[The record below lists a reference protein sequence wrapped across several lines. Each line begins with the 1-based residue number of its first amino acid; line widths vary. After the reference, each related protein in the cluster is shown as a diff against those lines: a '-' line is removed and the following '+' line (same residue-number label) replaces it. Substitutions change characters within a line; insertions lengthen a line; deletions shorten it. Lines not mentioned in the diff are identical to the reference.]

1 MRSRRWKFAA
11 SLSLLLCLS
20 ASIAV
25 GGFAADASVAEQY
38 GPGGGGGRPPQSD
51 GYKPS
56 GAVWDSDGHCYYP
69 GSWTTVSEATCSSKE
84 KQVRYCAYMEWDE
97 WSRTYKRCN
106 WADYREVGDV
116 NPNKHVNTEIRDKKE
131 ATCTEEGYTGDLYCK
146 DCGNLVKK
154 GETIPKTDHKWDK
167 GKVTTKPTCTDAG
180 VKTYTCTV
188 CKTTKPETI
197 KATGHKWKKDETV
210 APTCTG
216 QGYTLYV
223 CQNDGSHT
231 DKRDYKKALGHDW
244 DDWKVTKEATCTETG
259 VKTRTCKRDS
269 SHTDTETIDATGHNY
284 TEKVVPPTCESD
296 GYTIFTCSNS
306 NCDYIYTGNVTEKLG
321 HDYQLKDHK
330 DATCT
335 EAGYNYYE
343 CSRDALHHYTEPIPA
358 TDHMYGKEV
367 VEPTCTEEGY
377 TKYTCVYCSDSY
389 TTDKV
394 PALGHAEVVIS
405 GQEPTCEEDGWTE
418 SSYCKRCQATLK
430 AKETIP
436 ALGHDWDNGVVT
448 TQATC
453 TKDGV
458 KTYTC
463 KRDSSHTYT
472 EAIPATGH
480 MYGKEVVEPT
490 CTEEGYTKYTCV
502 YCSDSYTTDKVP
514 ALGHEEVVISGQNPT
529 CEAEGWTES
538 SYCKR
543 CQAIL
548 KAKEIIPAQGHDP
561 IAVPGKEPT
570 CTETGLTE
578 GSKCQRCE
586 KTLTAQETIPALGHD
601 WNTTST
607 GVDNC
612 VNVSFRHENE
622 TVTLCPICGVQNGT
636 QRLNKVTLYTAH
648 AKLVVL
654 RGVLENGMEAM
665 TVAFYEPGISSVT
678 ACQRCGAVRDSFSSG
693 ASLPQA
699 AENAHFTVDASLVD
713 GYTVMLVQADGTETV
728 LTPGISDG
736 KAIFDVDMKGQG
748 ARLLH
753 LVPTTAA

>member
-11 SLSLLLCLS
+11 SLGLLLCLS

-25 GGFAADASVAEQY
+25 GGFAADVSVAEQKGY
-38 GPGGGGGRPPQSD
+38 PGGGGIWPD
-51 GYKPS
+51 GYAPRGSFEHNGHYYFES
-56 GAVWDSDGHCYYP
+56 G
-69 GSWTTVSEATCSSKE
+69 WTKEADATCVSAE
-84 KQVRYCAYMEWDE
+84 KWVNKCVWTYWDGSQCGEEWEED
-97 WSRTYKRCN
+97 RGK
-106 WADYREVGDV
+106 V
-116 NPNKHVNTEIRDKKE
+116 NPNNHVNTETRNKKE

-146 DCGNLVKK
+146 DCNKRLQK
-154 GETIPKTDHKWDK
+154 GETIPKTNHKWDN
-167 GKVTTKPTCTDAG
+167 GKVTTKPTCTEDG
-180 VKTYTCTV
+180 VKTYTCTR
-188 CKTTKPETI
+188 CKTTRTETI

-210 APTCTG
+210 APTCTEP
-216 QGYTLYV
+216 GYTLYV
-223 CQNDGSHT
+223 CQNDSNHT
-231 DKRDYKKALGHDW
+231 KKGDDKK
-244 DDWKVTKEATCTETG
+244 
-259 VKTRTCKRDS
+259 
-269 SHTDTETIDATGHNY
+269 
-284 TEKVVPPTCESD
+284 
-296 GYTIFTCSNS
+296 
-306 NCDYIYTGNVTEKLG
+306 
-321 HDYQLKDHK
+321 
-330 DATCT
+330 
-335 EAGYNYYE
+335 
-343 CSRDALHHYTEPIPA
+343 
-358 TDHMYGKEV
+358 
-367 VEPTCTEEGY
+367 
-377 TKYTCVYCSDSY
+377 
-389 TTDKV
+389 
-394 PALGHAEVVIS
+394 
-405 GQEPTCEEDGWTE
+405 
-418 SSYCKRCQATLK
+418 
-430 AKETIP
+430 

-448 TQATC
+448 TPATC

-463 KRDSSHTYT
+463 KRCKTTRTEPIAKTEHT
-472 EAIPATGH
+472 P
-480 MYGKEVVEPT
+480 VV
-490 CTEEGYTKYTCV
+490 
-502 YCSDSYTTDKVP
+502 VP
-514 ALGHEEVVISGQNPT
+514 A
-529 CEAEGWTES
+529 
-538 SYCKR
+538 
-543 CQAIL
+543 
-548 KAKEIIPAQGHDP
+548 KAA
-561 IAVPGKEPT
+561 T

-578 GSKCQRCE
+578 GSKCQRCG

-622 TVTLCPICGVQNGT
+622 TITLCPICGVQNGT

-753 LVPTTAA
+753 LVPTTVA

>member
-11 SLSLLLCLS
+11 SLGLLLCLS

-25 GGFAADASVAEQY
+25 GGFAADASVAEQGY
-38 GPGGGGGRPPQSD
+38 PGGGDWGRPSQAY
-51 GYKPS
+51 GYAPD
-56 GAVWDSDGHCYYP
+56 DSVLAPDGHYYYP
-69 GSWTTVSEATCSSKE
+69 NSWTTVSKATCINKE
-84 KQVRYCAYMEWDE
+84 KQVRYCVWQEWDW
-97 WSRTYKRCN
+97 WSRQYVQCN
-106 WADYREVGDV
+106 HADYGEVGEVD
-116 NPNKHVNTEIRDKKE
+116 PNNHVNTITINEKK

-146 DCGNLVKK
+146 DCKTTIQTGSSIPAK
-154 GETIPKTDHKWDK
+154 GHKWGQWTTTK
-167 GKVTTKPTCTDAG
+167 KATCTEAGIETHECRKCGKTEERETKVLGHDWDNGVVTTPATCTETGLTEGKECEVCHATLVEQEVTPALNHDWDNGVVTTPATCTKDG
-180 VKTYTCTV
+180 VKTYTCKRDVSHTY
-188 CKTTKPETI
+188 TEAIP
-197 KATGHKWKKDETV
+197 ATGHD
-210 APTCTG
+210 
-216 QGYTLYV
+216 
-223 CQNDGSHT
+223 
-231 DKRDYKKALGHDW
+231 
-244 DDWKVTKEATCTETG
+244 
-259 VKTRTCKRDS
+259 
-269 SHTDTETIDATGHNY
+269 Y
-284 TEKVVPPTCESD
+284 TEKVVLPTCESD
-296 GYTIFTCSNS
+296 GYTIFTCN
-306 NCDYIYTGNVTEKLG
+306 NCGDIYTGNVTEKLG

-335 EAGYNYYE
+335 EAGYDYYE
-343 CSRDALHHYTEPIPA
+343 CSRDALHNYTEAIPA

-367 VEPTCTEEGY
+367 VEPTCTEPGY
-377 TKYTCVYCSDSY
+377 TKYTCAYCGDSY
-389 TTDKV
+389 TTDEKPV
-394 PALGHAEVVIS
+394 
-405 GQEPTCEEDGWTE
+405 
-418 SSYCKRCQATLK
+418 
-430 AKETIP
+430 
-436 ALGHDWDNGVVT
+436 
-448 TQATC
+448 
-453 TKDGV
+453 
-458 KTYTC
+458 
-463 KRDSSHTYT
+463 
-472 EAIPATGH
+472 
-480 MYGKEVVEPT
+480 
-490 CTEEGYTKYTCV
+490 
-502 YCSDSYTTDKVP
+502 
-514 ALGHEEVVISGQNPT
+514 LGHEEVVISGQNPT

-543 CQAIL
+543 CNVTL

-578 GSKCQRCE
+578 GSKCQRCG
-586 KTLTAQETIPALGHD
+586 KILTAQETIPALGHD

-622 TVTLCPICGVQNGT
+622 TITLCPICGVQNGT

-728 LTPGISDG
+728 LTPGISNG

>member
-11 SLSLLLCLS
+11 SLGLLLCLS

-25 GGFAADASVAEQY
+25 GGFAADASVAEQGY
-38 GPGGGGGRPPQSD
+38 PGGGDWGRPSQAY
-51 GYKPS
+51 GYAPD
-56 GAVWDSDGHCYYP
+56 DSVLAPDGHYYYP
-69 GSWTTVSEATCSSKE
+69 NSWTTVSKATCINKE
-84 KQVRYCAYMEWDE
+84 KQVRYCVWQEWDW
-97 WSRTYKRCN
+97 WSWQYVQCN
-106 WADYREVGDV
+106 HADYGEVGEVD
-116 NPNKHVNTEIRDKKE
+116 PNNHVNTITINEKK

-146 DCGNLVKK
+146 DCKTTIQTGSSIPAK
-154 GETIPKTDHKWDK
+154 GHKWGQWTTTK
-167 GKVTTKPTCTDAG
+167 KATCTEAGIETHECRKCGKTEERETKVLGHDWDNGVVTTPATCTETGLTEGKECEVCHATLVEQEVTPALNHDWDNGVVTTPATCTKDG
-180 VKTYTCTV
+180 VKTYTCKRDVSHTY
-188 CKTTKPETI
+188 TEAIP
-197 KATGHKWKKDETV
+197 ATGHD
-210 APTCTG
+210 
-216 QGYTLYV
+216 
-223 CQNDGSHT
+223 
-231 DKRDYKKALGHDW
+231 
-244 DDWKVTKEATCTETG
+244 
-259 VKTRTCKRDS
+259 
-269 SHTDTETIDATGHNY
+269 Y
-284 TEKVVPPTCESD
+284 TEKVVLPTCESD
-296 GYTIFTCSNS
+296 GYTIFTCN
-306 NCDYIYTGNVTEKLG
+306 NCGDIYTGNVTEKLG

-335 EAGYNYYE
+335 EAGYDYYE
-343 CSRDALHHYTEPIPA
+343 CSRDALHNYTEAIPA

-367 VEPTCTEEGY
+367 VEPTCTEPGY
-377 TKYTCVYCSDSY
+377 TKYTCAYCGDSY
-389 TTDKV
+389 TTDEKPV
-394 PALGHAEVVIS
+394 
-405 GQEPTCEEDGWTE
+405 
-418 SSYCKRCQATLK
+418 
-430 AKETIP
+430 
-436 ALGHDWDNGVVT
+436 
-448 TQATC
+448 
-453 TKDGV
+453 
-458 KTYTC
+458 
-463 KRDSSHTYT
+463 
-472 EAIPATGH
+472 
-480 MYGKEVVEPT
+480 
-490 CTEEGYTKYTCV
+490 
-502 YCSDSYTTDKVP
+502 
-514 ALGHEEVVISGQNPT
+514 LGHEEVVISGQNPT

-543 CQAIL
+543 CNVTL

-578 GSKCQRCE
+578 GSKCQRCG
-586 KTLTAQETIPALGHD
+586 KILTAQETIPALGHD

-622 TVTLCPICGVQNGT
+622 TITLCPICGVQNGT

-728 LTPGISDG
+728 LTPGISNG

>member
-11 SLSLLLCLS
+11 SLGLLLCLS

-25 GGFAADASVAEQY
+25 GGFAADASVAEQGY
-38 GPGGGGGRPPQSD
+38 PGGGGVWPD
-51 GYKPS
+51 GYPPRGSFEYNGHYYFQS
-56 GAVWDSDGHCYYP
+56 G
-69 GSWTTVSEATCSSKE
+69 WTKEAAATCVSAE
-84 KQVRYCAYMEWDE
+84 KWVNKCVWTYWDGSQCGEEWVE
-97 WSRTYKRCN
+97 WWGKK
-106 WADYREVGDV
+106 D
-116 NPNKHVNTEIRDKKE
+116 PNNHVNTETRNQKK

-146 DCGNLVKK
+146 DCNKCLQK

-167 GKVTTKPTCTDAG
+167 GQVTTKPTCTEPG

-188 CKTTKPETI
+188 CKTTKTETI
-197 KATGHKWKKDETV
+197 DKTGHDPIAV
-210 APTCTG
+210 PG
-216 QGYTLYV
+216 
-223 CQNDGSHT
+223 
-231 DKRDYKKALGHDW
+231 
-244 DDWKVTKEATCTETG
+244 KEPTCTETG
-259 VKTRTCKRDS
+259 L
-269 SHTDTETIDATGHNY
+269 TEGS
-284 TEKVVPPTCESD
+284 K
-296 GYTIFTCSNS
+296 
-306 NCDYIYTGNVTEKLG
+306 
-321 HDYQLKDHK
+321 
-330 DATCT
+330 
-335 EAGYNYYE
+335 
-343 CSRDALHHYTEPIPA
+343 
-358 TDHMYGKEV
+358 
-367 VEPTCTEEGY
+367 
-377 TKYTCVYCSDSY
+377 
-389 TTDKV
+389 
-394 PALGHAEVVIS
+394 
-405 GQEPTCEEDGWTE
+405 
-418 SSYCKRCQATLK
+418 CKRCEKILTAQ
-430 AKETIP
+430 ETI
-436 ALGHDWDNGVVT
+436 
-448 TQATC
+448 
-453 TKDGV
+453 
-458 KTYTC
+458 
-463 KRDSSHTYT
+463 
-472 EAIPATGH
+472 
-480 MYGKEVVEPT
+480 
-490 CTEEGYTKYTCV
+490 
-502 YCSDSYTTDKVP
+502 P
-514 ALGHEEVVISGQNPT
+514 ALGHEEVVISGQEPT

-543 CQAIL
+543 CNVTL

-578 GSKCQRCE
+578 GSKCQRCG
-586 KTLTAQETIPALGHD
+586 KILTAQETIPALGHD

-622 TVTLCPICGVQNGT
+622 TITLCPICGVQNGT

-728 LTPGISDG
+728 LTPGISNG

>member
-11 SLSLLLCLS
+11 SLGLLLCLS

-25 GGFAADASVAEQY
+25 GGFAADASVAEQGY
-38 GPGGGGGRPPQSD
+38 PGGGDWGRPSQAYGYAPDDSVLAPD
-51 GYKPS
+51 GHYYKPN
-56 GAVWDSDGHCYYP
+56 
-69 GSWTTVSEATCSSKE
+69 SWTTVSEATCINKE
-84 KQVRYCAYMEWDE
+84 KQVRYCVWMEWDW
-97 WSRTYKRCN
+97 WSLQYVQCN
-106 WADYREVGDV
+106 HADYGEVGEVD
-116 NPNKHVNTEIRDKKE
+116 PNNHVNTITINKKE

-146 DCGNLVKK
+146 DCKTTTQTGSSIPAKGHRWGQWKTTKSATCTAQGEETRECKK
-154 GETIPKTDHKWDK
+154 CGKTEERETKVLGHDWDEGKVTTPATCTKDGVRTYTCKRDASHTKQETIPKTEHTPVAVPAKAATCTETGLTEGSKCQTCGVMLVKQEVTPALGHDWDE
-167 GKVTTKPTCTDAG
+167 GKVTTPATCTENG
-180 VKTYTCTV
+180 VKTYTCKR
-188 CKTTKPETI
+188 CKTTKT
-197 KATGHKWKKDETV
+197 ETV
-210 APTCTG
+210 PKTE
-216 QGYTLYV
+216 
-223 CQNDGSHT
+223 HT
-231 DKRDYKKALGHDW
+231 PVAVPAKA
-244 DDWKVTKEATCTETG
+244 ATCTETG
-259 VKTRTCKRDS
+259 LTEGSKCRTCGVTLVEQK
-269 SHTDTETIDATGHNY
+269 ET
-284 TEKVVPPTCESD
+284 PM
-296 GYTIFTCSNS
+296 
-306 NCDYIYTGNVTEKLG
+306 LG

-335 EAGYNYYE
+335 EAGYDYYE
-343 CSRDALHHYTEPIPA
+343 CSRDALHNYTEAIPA

-367 VEPTCTEEGY
+367 VEPTCTEPGY
-377 TKYTCVYCSDSY
+377 TRYTCAYCGDSY
-389 TTDKV
+389 TTDEK
-394 PALGHAEVVIS
+394 PAL
-405 GQEPTCEEDGWTE
+405 D
-418 SSYCKRCQATLK
+418 
-430 AKETIP
+430 
-436 ALGHDWDNGVVT
+436 
-448 TQATC
+448 
-453 TKDGV
+453 
-458 KTYTC
+458 
-463 KRDSSHTYT
+463 
-472 EAIPATGH
+472 
-480 MYGKEVVEPT
+480 
-490 CTEEGYTKYTCV
+490 
-502 YCSDSYTTDKVP
+502 
-514 ALGHEEVVISGQNPT
+514 HEEVVISGQNPT

-543 CQAIL
+543 CNVTL

-578 GSKCQRCE
+578 GSKCQRCG

-622 TVTLCPICGVQNGT
+622 TITLCPICGVQNGT

-728 LTPGISDG
+728 LTPGISNG

>member
-11 SLSLLLCLS
+11 SLGLLLCLS

-25 GGFAADASVAEQY
+25 GGFAADASVAEQGY
-38 GPGGGGGRPPQSD
+38 PGGGDWGRPSQAYGYAPDDSVLAPD
-51 GYKPS
+51 GHYYKPN
-56 GAVWDSDGHCYYP
+56 
-69 GSWTTVSEATCSSKE
+69 SWTTVSEATCINKE
-84 KQVRYCAYMEWDE
+84 KQVRYCVWQEWD
-97 WSRTYKRCN
+97 WRSWQYVQCN
-106 WADYREVGDV
+106 HADYREVGEVD
-116 NPNKHVNTEIRDKKE
+116 PNNHVNTETRNQKK

-146 DCGNLVKK
+146 DCNKRLKK
-154 GETIPKTDHKWDK
+154 GETIPKTNHKWDN

-180 VKTYTCTV
+180 VKTYTCTR
-188 CKTTKPETI
+188 CKTTRTEPIAK
-197 KATGHKWKKDETV
+197 TGHDPIAV
-210 APTCTG
+210 PG
-216 QGYTLYV
+216 
-223 CQNDGSHT
+223 
-231 DKRDYKKALGHDW
+231 
-244 DDWKVTKEATCTETG
+244 KEPTCTETG
-259 VKTRTCKRDS
+259 LTEGSKCKTCGVTLVEQK
-269 SHTDTETIDATGHNY
+269 ETPALD
-284 TEKVVPPTCESD
+284 
-296 GYTIFTCSNS
+296 
-306 NCDYIYTGNVTEKLG
+306 

-335 EAGYNYYE
+335 EAGYDYYE
-343 CSRDALHHYTEPIPA
+343 CSRDASHHYTVAIAKTEHTPVPVPAKAATCTETGLTEGSKCQTCGVTLVKQEVTPALDHDWDNGKVTTPATCTKDGVRTYTCKRDSSHTYTEAIPA

-367 VEPTCTEEGY
+367 VEPTCTEPGY
-377 TKYTCVYCSDSY
+377 TKYTCAYCGDSY
-389 TTDKV
+389 TTDEKPV
-394 PALGHAEVVIS
+394 
-405 GQEPTCEEDGWTE
+405 
-418 SSYCKRCQATLK
+418 
-430 AKETIP
+430 
-436 ALGHDWDNGVVT
+436 
-448 TQATC
+448 
-453 TKDGV
+453 
-458 KTYTC
+458 
-463 KRDSSHTYT
+463 
-472 EAIPATGH
+472 
-480 MYGKEVVEPT
+480 
-490 CTEEGYTKYTCV
+490 
-502 YCSDSYTTDKVP
+502 
-514 ALGHEEVVISGQNPT
+514 LGHEEVVISGQNPT

-543 CQAIL
+543 CNVTL

-578 GSKCQRCE
+578 GSKCQRCG
-586 KTLTAQETIPALGHD
+586 KILTAQETIPALGHD

-622 TVTLCPICGVQNGT
+622 TITLCPICGVQNGT

-728 LTPGISDG
+728 LTPGISNG

>member
-11 SLSLLLCLS
+11 SLGLLLCLS

-25 GGFAADASVAEQY
+25 GGFAADASVAEQKGY
-38 GPGGGGGRPPQSD
+38 PGGGGDWPD
-51 GYKPS
+51 GYPPMGS
-56 GAVWDSDGHCYYP
+56 FEYNEHYYFAN
-69 GSWTTVSEATCSSKE
+69 GWKKEADATCVSAEKWVNKCVWTYWDGSQCGKE
-84 KQVRYCAYMEWDE
+84 WVEWWGEKD
-97 WSRTYKRCN
+97 
-106 WADYREVGDV
+106 
-116 NPNKHVNTEIRDKKE
+116 PNNHVNTETRNQKK

-146 DCGNLVKK
+146 DCNKRLQK
-154 GETIPKTDHKWDK
+154 GETIPKTDHKWDN

-180 VKTYTCTV
+180 VKTYTCTR
-188 CKTTKPETI
+188 CKTTRTETI
-197 KATGHKWKKDETV
+197 AKTGHDPIAV
-210 APTCTG
+210 PG
-216 QGYTLYV
+216 
-223 CQNDGSHT
+223 
-231 DKRDYKKALGHDW
+231 
-244 DDWKVTKEATCTETG
+244 KEPTCTETG
-259 VKTRTCKRDS
+259 LTEGKKCKICGA
-269 SHTDTETIDATGHNY
+269 TLVEQKETPALD
-284 TEKVVPPTCESD
+284 
-296 GYTIFTCSNS
+296 
-306 NCDYIYTGNVTEKLG
+306 

-335 EAGYNYYE
+335 EAGYDYYE
-343 CSRDALHHYTEPIPA
+343 CSRDASHHYTVTIDKTEHTAVVVPAKAATCTETGLTEGSKCETCGVMLVKQEVTPALDHDYQLKDHKDATCTEAGYDYYECSRDAIHNYTEAIPA

-367 VEPTCTEEGY
+367 VEPTCTEPGY
-377 TKYTCVYCSDSY
+377 TKYTCAYCGDSY
-389 TTDKV
+389 TTDEK
-394 PALGHAEVVIS
+394 PAL
-405 GQEPTCEEDGWTE
+405 D
-418 SSYCKRCQATLK
+418 
-430 AKETIP
+430 
-436 ALGHDWDNGVVT
+436 
-448 TQATC
+448 
-453 TKDGV
+453 
-458 KTYTC
+458 
-463 KRDSSHTYT
+463 
-472 EAIPATGH
+472 
-480 MYGKEVVEPT
+480 
-490 CTEEGYTKYTCV
+490 
-502 YCSDSYTTDKVP
+502 
-514 ALGHEEVVISGQNPT
+514 HEEVVISGQNPT

-543 CQAIL
+543 CNVTL

-578 GSKCQRCE
+578 GSKCQRCG

>member
-11 SLSLLLCLS
+11 SLGLLLCLS

-25 GGFAADASVAEQY
+25 GGFAADASVAEQGY
-38 GPGGGGGRPPQSD
+38 PGGGDWGRPSQAY
-51 GYKPS
+51 GYAPD
-56 GAVWDSDGHCYYP
+56 DSVLAPDGHYYYP
-69 GSWTTVSEATCSSKE
+69 NSWTTVSKATCINKE
-84 KQVRYCAYMEWDE
+84 KQVRYCVWQELDWWLWQYVQ
-97 WSRTYKRCN
+97 CN
-106 WADYREVGDV
+106 HADYREVGEVD
-116 NPNKHVNTEIRDKKE
+116 PNNHVNTETRNQKK

-146 DCGNLVKK
+146 DCKTTIQTGSSIPAK
-154 GETIPKTDHKWDK
+154 GHTW
-167 GKVTTKPTCTDAG
+167 GQWTTKKKATCTEAG
-180 VKTYTCTV
+180 IETHECRKCGKTEERE
-188 CKTTKPETI
+188 TK
-197 KATGHKWKKDETV
+197 V
-210 APTCTG
+210 
-216 QGYTLYV
+216 
-223 CQNDGSHT
+223 
-231 DKRDYKKALGHDW
+231 LGHDW
-244 DDWKVTKEATCTETG
+244 DNGVVTTPATCTKDG
-259 VKTRTCKRDS
+259 VRTYTCKRDS
-269 SHTDTETIDATGHNY
+269 SHTYTEAIAATGHVY
-284 TEKVVPPTCESD
+284 TEKVVLPTCESD
-296 GYTIFTCSNS
+296 GYTIFTCN
-306 NCDYIYTGNVTEKLG
+306 NCGDIYTGNVTAKLG

-335 EAGYNYYE
+335 EAGYDYYE
-343 CSRDALHHYTEPIPA
+343 CSRDALHNYTEAIPA

-367 VEPTCTEEGY
+367 VEPTCTEPGY
-377 TKYTCVYCSDSY
+377 TKYTCAYCGDSY
-389 TTDKV
+389 TTDEKPV
-394 PALGHAEVVIS
+394 
-405 GQEPTCEEDGWTE
+405 
-418 SSYCKRCQATLK
+418 
-430 AKETIP
+430 
-436 ALGHDWDNGVVT
+436 
-448 TQATC
+448 
-453 TKDGV
+453 
-458 KTYTC
+458 
-463 KRDSSHTYT
+463 
-472 EAIPATGH
+472 
-480 MYGKEVVEPT
+480 
-490 CTEEGYTKYTCV
+490 
-502 YCSDSYTTDKVP
+502 
-514 ALGHEEVVISGQNPT
+514 LGHEEVVISGQNPT

-543 CQAIL
+543 CNVTL

-578 GSKCQRCE
+578 GSKCQRCG
-586 KTLTAQETIPALGHD
+586 KILTAQETIPALGHD

-622 TVTLCPICGVQNGT
+622 TITLCPICGVQNGT

-728 LTPGISDG
+728 LTPGISNG

>member
-11 SLSLLLCLS
+11 SLGLLLCLS

-25 GGFAADASVAEQY
+25 GGFAADASVAEQGY
-38 GPGGGGGRPPQSD
+38 PGGGDWGRPSQAYGYAPDDSVLAPD
-51 GYKPS
+51 GHYYKPN
-56 GAVWDSDGHCYYP
+56 
-69 GSWTTVSEATCSSKE
+69 SWTTVSEATCINKE
-84 KQVRYCAYMEWDE
+84 KQVRYCVWQEWD
-97 WSRTYKRCN
+97 WRSWQYVQCN
-106 WADYREVGDV
+106 HADYREVGEVD
-116 NPNKHVNTEIRDKKE
+116 PNNHVNTITINKKE

-146 DCGNLVKK
+146 DCRTTIQTGSSIPAKGHKWGQWKTTKK
-154 GETIPKTDHKWDK
+154 ATCTEAGIETHECRKCGKTEERETKVLGHDWDNGVVTTPATCTENGVRTYTCKRDSRHTKQETIPKTEHTPVPVPAKAA
-167 GKVTTKPTCTDAG
+167 TCTETGLTEGKKCEVCHATL
-180 VKTYTCTV
+180 VKQEVT
-188 CKTTKPETI
+188 P
-197 KATGHKWKKDETV
+197 
-210 APTCTG
+210 
-216 QGYTLYV
+216 
-223 CQNDGSHT
+223 
-231 DKRDYKKALGHDW
+231 ALGHDW

-259 VKTRTCKRDS
+259 VKTRTCKRDA
-269 SHTDTETIDATGHNY
+269 SHTETEAIAATGHVY
-284 TEKVVPPTCESD
+284 TEKVVSPTCESD
-296 GYTIFTCSNS
+296 GYTIFTCN
-306 NCDYIYTGNVTEKLG
+306 NCGDIYTGNVTAKLG

-335 EAGYNYYE
+335 EAGYDYYE
-343 CSRDALHHYTEPIPA
+343 CSRDALHNYTEAIPA

-367 VEPTCTEEGY
+367 VEPTCTEPGY
-377 TKYTCVYCSDSY
+377 TKYTCAYCGDSY
-389 TTDKV
+389 TTDEKPV
-394 PALGHAEVVIS
+394 
-405 GQEPTCEEDGWTE
+405 
-418 SSYCKRCQATLK
+418 
-430 AKETIP
+430 
-436 ALGHDWDNGVVT
+436 
-448 TQATC
+448 
-453 TKDGV
+453 
-458 KTYTC
+458 
-463 KRDSSHTYT
+463 
-472 EAIPATGH
+472 
-480 MYGKEVVEPT
+480 
-490 CTEEGYTKYTCV
+490 
-502 YCSDSYTTDKVP
+502 
-514 ALGHEEVVISGQNPT
+514 LGHEEVVISGQNPT

-543 CQAIL
+543 CNVTL

-578 GSKCQRCE
+578 GSKCQRCG
-586 KTLTAQETIPALGHD
+586 KILTAQETIPALGHD

-622 TVTLCPICGVQNGT
+622 TITLCPICGVQNGT

-728 LTPGISDG
+728 LTPGISNG

>member
-11 SLSLLLCLS
+11 SLGLLLCLS

-25 GGFAADASVAEQY
+25 GGFAADGY
-38 GPGGGGGRPPQSD
+38 PPMGSFEYNGHYYFQS
-51 GYKPS
+51 G
-56 GAVWDSDGHCYYP
+56 
-69 GSWTTVSEATCSSKE
+69 WTKEAAATCVSAE
-84 KQVRYCAYMEWDE
+84 KWVNKCVWTYWDGSQCGEEWVE
-97 WSRTYKRCN
+97 WWGKK
-106 WADYREVGDV
+106 D
-116 NPNKHVNTEIRDKKE
+116 PNNHVNTETRNQKK
-131 ATCTEEGYTGDLYCK
+131 ATCTEEGYTGDLCCK
-146 DCGNLVKK
+146 DCNKRLQK

-188 CKTTKPETI
+188 CKTTKTETI

-244 DDWKVTKEATCTETG
+244 DNGKVTTPATCTKDG
-259 VKTRTCKRDS
+259 VRTYTCKRDA
-269 SHTDTETIDATGHNY
+269 SHTYTEAIAATGHDY

-296 GYTIFTCSNS
+296 GYSIFTCN
-306 NCDYIYTGNVTEKLG
+306 NCGDIYTGNVTAKLG

-335 EAGYNYYE
+335 EAGYDYYE
-343 CSRDALHHYTEPIPA
+343 CSRDALHNYT
-358 TDHMYGKEV
+358 
-367 VEPTCTEEGY
+367 
-377 TKYTCVYCSDSY
+377 
-389 TTDKV
+389 
-394 PALGHAEVVIS
+394 
-405 GQEPTCEEDGWTE
+405 
-418 SSYCKRCQATLK
+418 
-430 AKETIP
+430 
-436 ALGHDWDNGVVT
+436 
-448 TQATC
+448 
-453 TKDGV
+453 
-458 KTYTC
+458 
-463 KRDSSHTYT
+463 
-472 EAIPATGH
+472 
-480 MYGKEVVEPT
+480 
-490 CTEEGYTKYTCV
+490 
-502 YCSDSYTTDKVP
+502 
-514 ALGHEEVVISGQNPT
+514 
-529 CEAEGWTES
+529 
-538 SYCKR
+538 
-543 CQAIL
+543 
-548 KAKEIIPAQGHDP
+548 
-561 IAVPGKEPT
+561 
-570 CTETGLTE
+570 
-578 GSKCQRCE
+578 
-586 KTLTAQETIPALGHD
+586 ETIPALGHD

-622 TVTLCPICGVQNGT
+622 TITLCPICGVQNGT

>member
-11 SLSLLLCLS
+11 SLGLLLCLS

-25 GGFAADASVAEQY
+25 GGFAADASVAEQKGY
-38 GPGGGGGRPPQSD
+38 PGGGDWDGPPYSYAPQGS
-51 GYKPS
+51 KK
-56 GAVWDSDGHCYYP
+56 ASDGHHYYP
-69 GSWTTVSEATCSSKE
+69 NSWTTVSEATCINKE
-84 KQVRYCAYMEWDE
+84 RQVRYCVWQEWD
-97 WSRTYKRCN
+97 WRSRQHVQCN
-106 WADYREVGDV
+106 YADYEEVGEV
-116 NPNKHVNTEIRDKKE
+116 NPNNHVNTTTINKKE

-146 DCGNLVKK
+146 DCNKRLQK
-154 GETIPKTDHKWDK
+154 GEAIPKTAHKWDN

-180 VKTYTCTV
+180 VKTYTCTR
-188 CKTTKPETI
+188 CKTTRTETI
-197 KATGHKWKKDETV
+197 DKTGHDPIAVPGKE
-210 APTCTG
+210 PTCTETG
-216 QGYTLYV
+216 LTEGKKCKICGATLVEQKETPALDHDYQLKDHKDATCTEAGYDYYE
-223 CQNDGSHT
+223 CSRDASHHYT
-231 DKRDYKKALGHDW
+231 VTIDKTEHTAVVVPAKA
-244 DDWKVTKEATCTETG
+244 ATCTETG
-259 VKTRTCKRDS
+259 LTEGSKCQTCGVMLVEQKETPALDHDYQLKDHKDATCTEAGYDYYECSRDA
-269 SHTDTETIDATGHNY
+269 SHHYTVTIDKTGHDY
-284 TEKVVPPTCESD
+284 TEKVVLPTCESD
-296 GYTIFTCSNS
+296 GYTIFTCN
-306 NCDYIYTGNVTEKLG
+306 NCGDIYTGNVTTKLG

-335 EAGYNYYE
+335 EAGYDYYE
-343 CSRDALHHYTEPIPA
+343 CSRDALHNYTEAIPA

-367 VEPTCTEEGY
+367 VEPTCTEPGY
-377 TKYTCVYCSDSY
+377 TKYTCAYCGDSY
-389 TTDKV
+389 TTDEK
-394 PALGHAEVVIS
+394 PE
-405 GQEPTCEEDGWTE
+405 
-418 SSYCKRCQATLK
+418 
-430 AKETIP
+430 
-436 ALGHDWDNGVVT
+436 
-448 TQATC
+448 
-453 TKDGV
+453 
-458 KTYTC
+458 
-463 KRDSSHTYT
+463 
-472 EAIPATGH
+472 
-480 MYGKEVVEPT
+480 
-490 CTEEGYTKYTCV
+490 
-502 YCSDSYTTDKVP
+502 
-514 ALGHEEVVISGQNPT
+514 LGHEEVVISGQNPT

-543 CQAIL
+543 CNVTL

-578 GSKCQRCE
+578 GSKCQRCG
-586 KTLTAQETIPALGHD
+586 KILTAQETIPALGHD

-622 TVTLCPICGVQNGT
+622 TITLCPICGVQNGT

>member
-1 MRSRRWKFAA
+1 M
-11 SLSLLLCLS
+11 
-20 ASIAV
+20 
-25 GGFAADASVAEQY
+25 
-38 GPGGGGGRPPQSD
+38 
-51 GYKPS
+51 
-56 GAVWDSDGHCYYP
+56 
-69 GSWTTVSEATCSSKE
+69 TT
-84 KQVRYCAYMEWDE
+84 
-97 WSRTYKRCN
+97 
-106 WADYREVGDV
+106 
-116 NPNKHVNTEIRDKKE
+116 P
-131 ATCTEEGYTGDLYCK
+131 ATCTE
-146 DCGNLVKK
+146 
-154 GETIPKTDHKWDK
+154 
-167 GKVTTKPTCTDAG
+167 
-180 VKTYTCTV
+180 
-188 CKTTKPETI
+188 
-197 KATGHKWKKDETV
+197 
-210 APTCTG
+210 
-216 QGYTLYV
+216 
-223 CQNDGSHT
+223 
-231 DKRDYKKALGHDW
+231 
-244 DDWKVTKEATCTETG
+244 
-259 VKTRTCKRDS
+259 
-269 SHTDTETIDATGHNY
+269 
-284 TEKVVPPTCESD
+284 
-296 GYTIFTCSNS
+296 
-306 NCDYIYTGNVTEKLG
+306 
-321 HDYQLKDHK
+321 
-330 DATCT
+330 
-335 EAGYNYYE
+335 
-343 CSRDALHHYTEPIPA
+343 
-358 TDHMYGKEV
+358 
-367 VEPTCTEEGY
+367 
-377 TKYTCVYCSDSY
+377 
-389 TTDKV
+389 
-394 PALGHAEVVIS
+394 
-405 GQEPTCEEDGWTE
+405 
-418 SSYCKRCQATLK
+418 
-430 AKETIP
+430 
-436 ALGHDWDNGVVT
+436 
-448 TQATC
+448 
-453 TKDGV
+453 DGV

-472 EAIPATGH
+472 EAIPATDH

-490 CTEEGYTKYTCV
+490 CTEPGYTKYTCA
-502 YCSDSYTTDKVP
+502 YCGDSYTTDEKP

-543 CQAIL
+543 CNVTL

-586 KTLTAQETIPALGHD
+586 KILTAQETIPALGHD

>member
-394 PALGHAEVVIS
+394 PALGH
-405 GQEPTCEEDGWTE
+405 
-418 SSYCKRCQATLK
+418 
-430 AKETIP
+430 
-436 ALGHDWDNGVVT
+436 
-448 TQATC
+448 
-453 TKDGV
+453 
-458 KTYTC
+458 
-463 KRDSSHTYT
+463 
-472 EAIPATGH
+472 
-480 MYGKEVVEPT
+480 
-490 CTEEGYTKYTCV
+490 
-502 YCSDSYTTDKVP
+502 
-514 ALGHEEVVISGQNPT
+514 EEVVISGQNPT

>member
-11 SLSLLLCLS
+11 SLGLLLCLS

-25 GGFAADASVAEQY
+25 GGFAADASVAEQGY
-38 GPGGGGGRPPQSD
+38 PGGGDWDGPPYSYAPK
-51 GYKPS
+51 GS
-56 GAVWDSDGHCYYP
+56 VWDPDGHYYYP
-69 GSWTTVSEATCSSKE
+69 NSWTTVSEATCINKE
-84 KQVRYCAYMEWDE
+84 RQVRYCVWQECVWQEWDPLS
-97 WSRTYKRCN
+97 WKHVQCN
-106 WADYREVGDV
+106 YADYREVGEV
-116 NPNKHVNTEIRDKKE
+116 NPNNHVNTETRNQKK

-146 DCGNLVKK
+146 DCNKRLQK
-154 GETIPKTDHKWDK
+154 GEAIPKTDHKWDE

-188 CKTTKPETI
+188 CKTTKTETI

-210 APTCTG
+210 APTCTD

-231 DKRDYKKALGHDW
+231 DKRDYKKALGHDWDNGVVTTPATCTKDGVRTYTCKRCKTTRTEPIAKTGHTSDVVPAKAATCTETGLTEGSKCKTCGVTLVKQEVTPALGHDW

-259 VKTRTCKRDS
+259 VKTRTCKRDF
-269 SHTDTETIDATGHNY
+269 SHTETETID
-284 TEKVVPPTCESD
+284 
-296 GYTIFTCSNS
+296 
-306 NCDYIYTGNVTEKLG
+306 
-321 HDYQLKDHK
+321 
-330 DATCT
+330 
-335 EAGYNYYE
+335 
-343 CSRDALHHYTEPIPA
+343 
-358 TDHMYGKEV
+358 
-367 VEPTCTEEGY
+367 
-377 TKYTCVYCSDSY
+377 
-389 TTDKV
+389 
-394 PALGHAEVVIS
+394 
-405 GQEPTCEEDGWTE
+405 
-418 SSYCKRCQATLK
+418 
-430 AKETIP
+430 
-436 ALGHDWDNGVVT
+436 
-448 TQATC
+448 
-453 TKDGV
+453 
-458 KTYTC
+458 
-463 KRDSSHTYT
+463 
-472 EAIPATGH
+472 ATGH

-490 CTEEGYTKYTCV
+490 CTEPGYTKYTCA
-502 YCSDSYTTDKVP
+502 YCGNSYTTDEKP

-543 CQAIL
+543 CNVTL
-548 KAKEIIPAQGHDP
+548 KAKEIIPAQGHDL

-586 KTLTAQETIPALGHD
+586 KILTAQETIPALGHD

-622 TVTLCPICGVQNGT
+622 TITLCPICGVQNGT

-654 RGVLENGMEAM
+654 RGVLENGMGAM

>member
-11 SLSLLLCLS
+11 SLGLLLCLS
-20 ASIAV
+20 ASISD
-25 GGFAADASVAEQY
+25 GGFAADASVAEQGY
-38 GPGGGGGRPPQSD
+38 PGGGDWGRPSQAYGYAPDDSVLAPD
-51 GYKPS
+51 DHYYKPN
-56 GAVWDSDGHCYYP
+56 
-69 GSWTTVSEATCSSKE
+69 SWTTVSEATCINKE
-84 KQVRYCAYMEWDE
+84 KQVRYCVWQEWDW
-97 WSRTYKRCN
+97 WSLQYVQCN
-106 WADYREVGDV
+106 HADYREVGEVD
-116 NPNKHVNTEIRDKKE
+116 PNNHVNTETRNQKK
-131 ATCTEEGYTGDLYCK
+131 ATCTEAGYTGDLYCK
-146 DCGNLVKK
+146 DCRTTIRTGSSIPAK
-154 GETIPKTDHKWDK
+154 GHTW
-167 GKVTTKPTCTDAG
+167 GQW
-180 VKTYTCTV
+180 
-188 CKTTKPETI
+188 KTTK
-197 KATGHKWKKDETV
+197 KATCTEAGIETHECRKCGKTEERETKV
-210 APTCTG
+210 
-216 QGYTLYV
+216 
-223 CQNDGSHT
+223 
-231 DKRDYKKALGHDW
+231 LGHDW

-259 VKTRTCKRDS
+259 VKTRTCKRDA
-269 SHTDTETIDATGHNY
+269 SHTETETIAKTGHDY

-296 GYTIFTCSNS
+296 GYTIFTCN
-306 NCDYIYTGNVTEKLG
+306 NCGDIYTGNVTTKLG

-335 EAGYNYYE
+335 EAGYDYYE
-343 CSRDALHHYTEPIPA
+343 CSRDALHNYTEAIPA

-367 VEPTCTEEGY
+367 VEPTCTEPGY
-377 TKYTCVYCSDSY
+377 TKYTCAYCGDSY
-389 TTDKV
+389 TTDEK
-394 PALGHAEVVIS
+394 PAL
-405 GQEPTCEEDGWTE
+405 D
-418 SSYCKRCQATLK
+418 
-430 AKETIP
+430 
-436 ALGHDWDNGVVT
+436 
-448 TQATC
+448 
-453 TKDGV
+453 
-458 KTYTC
+458 
-463 KRDSSHTYT
+463 
-472 EAIPATGH
+472 
-480 MYGKEVVEPT
+480 
-490 CTEEGYTKYTCV
+490 
-502 YCSDSYTTDKVP
+502 
-514 ALGHEEVVISGQNPT
+514 HEEVVISGQEPT

-543 CQAIL
+543 CNVTL

-578 GSKCQRCE
+578 GSKCQRCG
-586 KTLTAQETIPALGHD
+586 KILTEQETIPALGHD

-622 TVTLCPICGVQNGT
+622 TITLCPICGVQNGT

>member
-11 SLSLLLCLS
+11 SLGLLLCLS

-25 GGFAADASVAEQY
+25 GGFAADASVAEQKGY
-38 GPGGGGGRPPQSD
+38 PGGGDWDGPPYSYAPQGS
-51 GYKPS
+51 KK
-56 GAVWDSDGHCYYP
+56 ASDGHYYYP
-69 GSWTTVSEATCSSKE
+69 NSWTTVSEATCINKE
-84 KQVRYCAYMEWDE
+84 RQVRYCVWQEWD
-97 WSRTYKRCN
+97 WRSRQHVQCN
-106 WADYREVGDV
+106 YADYEEVGEV
-116 NPNKHVNTEIRDKKE
+116 NPNNHVNTTTINKKE

-146 DCGNLVKK
+146 DCNKRLQK
-154 GETIPKTDHKWDK
+154 GEAIPKTAHKWDN

-180 VKTYTCTV
+180 VKTYTCTR
-188 CKTTKPETI
+188 CKTTRTETI
-197 KATGHKWKKDETV
+197 DKTGHDPIAV
-210 APTCTG
+210 PG
-216 QGYTLYV
+216 
-223 CQNDGSHT
+223 
-231 DKRDYKKALGHDW
+231 
-244 DDWKVTKEATCTETG
+244 KEPTCTETG
-259 VKTRTCKRDS
+259 LTEGKKCKICGATLVEQKETPALDHDYQLKDHKDATCTEAGYDYYECSRDA
-269 SHTDTETIDATGHNY
+269 SHHYTVTIDKTGHDY
-284 TEKVVPPTCESD
+284 TEKVVLPTCESD
-296 GYTIFTCSNS
+296 GYTIFTCN
-306 NCDYIYTGNVTEKLG
+306 NCGDIYTGNVTAKLG

-335 EAGYNYYE
+335 EAGYDYYE
-343 CSRDALHHYTEPIPA
+343 CSRDALHNYTEAIPA

-377 TKYTCVYCSDSY
+377 TKYTCAYCSDSY
-389 TTDKV
+389 TTDKK

-405 GQEPTCEEDGWTE
+405 GQEPTCE
-418 SSYCKRCQATLK
+418 
-430 AKETIP
+430 
-436 ALGHDWDNGVVT
+436 
-448 TQATC
+448 
-453 TKDGV
+453 
-458 KTYTC
+458 
-463 KRDSSHTYT
+463 
-472 EAIPATGH
+472 
-480 MYGKEVVEPT
+480 
-490 CTEEGYTKYTCV
+490 
-502 YCSDSYTTDKVP
+502 
-514 ALGHEEVVISGQNPT
+514 
-529 CEAEGWTES
+529 AEGWTES

-543 CQAIL
+543 CNVTL
-548 KAKEIIPAQGHDP
+548 KAKETIPAQGHDP

-578 GSKCQRCE
+578 GSKCQRCG
-586 KTLTAQETIPALGHD
+586 KILTAQETIPALGHA

-622 TVTLCPICGVQNGT
+622 TITLCPICGVQNGT

-748 ARLLH
+748 ARLIH

>member
-11 SLSLLLCLS
+11 SLGLLLCLS

-25 GGFAADASVAEQY
+25 GGFAADASVAEQGY
-38 GPGGGGGRPPQSD
+38 PGGGDWGRPSQAYGYAPDDSVLAPD
-51 GYKPS
+51 GHYYKPN
-56 GAVWDSDGHCYYP
+56 
-69 GSWTTVSEATCSSKE
+69 SWTTVSEATCINKE
-84 KQVRYCAYMEWDE
+84 KQVRYCVWQEWD
-97 WSRTYKRCN
+97 WRSWQYVQCN
-106 WADYREVGDV
+106 HADYGEVGEVD
-116 NPNKHVNTEIRDKKE
+116 PNNHVNTITINKKE

-146 DCGNLVKK
+146 DCGTATQTGSSIPAK
-154 GETIPKTDHKWDK
+154 GHRWGQWT
-167 GKVTTKPTCTDAG
+167 TTKKATCTEAG
-180 VKTYTCTV
+180 IETRKCKKCGKTEERE
-188 CKTTKPETI
+188 TK
-197 KATGHKWKKDETV
+197 V
-210 APTCTG
+210 
-216 QGYTLYV
+216 
-223 CQNDGSHT
+223 
-231 DKRDYKKALGHDW
+231 LGHDW

-259 VKTRTCKRDS
+259 VKTRTCKRDA
-269 SHTDTETIDATGHNY
+269 SHTETETIAKTGHDY

-296 GYTIFTCSNS
+296 GYTIFTCN
-306 NCDYIYTGNVTEKLG
+306 NCGDIYTGNVTAKLG

-335 EAGYNYYE
+335 EAGYDYYE
-343 CSRDALHHYTEPIPA
+343 CSRDALHNYTKAIPA

-367 VEPTCTEEGY
+367 VEPTCTEPGY
-377 TKYTCVYCSDSY
+377 TKYTCAYCGDSY
-389 TTDKV
+389 TTDEK
-394 PALGHAEVVIS
+394 PE
-405 GQEPTCEEDGWTE
+405 
-418 SSYCKRCQATLK
+418 
-430 AKETIP
+430 
-436 ALGHDWDNGVVT
+436 
-448 TQATC
+448 
-453 TKDGV
+453 
-458 KTYTC
+458 
-463 KRDSSHTYT
+463 
-472 EAIPATGH
+472 
-480 MYGKEVVEPT
+480 
-490 CTEEGYTKYTCV
+490 
-502 YCSDSYTTDKVP
+502 
-514 ALGHEEVVISGQNPT
+514 LGHEEVVISGQNPT

-543 CQAIL
+543 CNVTL

-578 GSKCQRCE
+578 GSKCQRCG
-586 KTLTAQETIPALGHD
+586 KILTAQETIPALGHD

-622 TVTLCPICGVQNGT
+622 TITLCPICGVQNGT

>member
-11 SLSLLLCLS
+11 SLGLLLCLS

-25 GGFAADASVAEQY
+25 GGFAADASVAEQGY
-38 GPGGGGGRPPQSD
+38 PGGGGVWPD
-51 GYKPS
+51 GYPPMGSFKYNGHYYFQS
-56 GAVWDSDGHCYYP
+56 G
-69 GSWTTVSEATCSSKE
+69 WTKEAAATCVSAE
-84 KQVRYCAYMEWDE
+84 KWVNKCVWTYWDGSQCGEEWVE
-97 WSRTYKRCN
+97 WWGKK
-106 WADYREVGDV
+106 D
-116 NPNKHVNTEIRDKKE
+116 PNNHVNTETRNQKK

-146 DCGNLVKK
+146 DCNKRLQK

-167 GKVTTKPTCTDAG
+167 GQVTTKPTCTEPG

-188 CKTTKPETI
+188 CKTTKTETI
-197 KATGHKWKKDETV
+197 DATGHKWKKDETV
-210 APTCTG
+210 APTCTD

-244 DDWKVTKEATCTETG
+244 DNGKVTTPATCTKDG
-259 VKTRTCKRDS
+259 VRTYTCKRDS
-269 SHTDTETIDATGHNY
+269 SHTYTEAIAATGHVY
-284 TEKVVPPTCESD
+284 TEKVVTPTCESD
-296 GYTIFTCSNS
+296 GYTIFTCN
-306 NCDYIYTGNVTEKLG
+306 NCGDIYTGNVTAKLG

-335 EAGYNYYE
+335 EAGYDYYE
-343 CSRDALHHYTEPIPA
+343 CSRDALHNYTEAIPA

-367 VEPTCTEEGY
+367 VEPTCTEPGY
-377 TKYTCVYCSDSY
+377 TKYTCAYCGDSY
-389 TTDKV
+389 TTDEK
-394 PALGHAEVVIS
+394 
-405 GQEPTCEEDGWTE
+405 
-418 SSYCKRCQATLK
+418 
-430 AKETIP
+430 
-436 ALGHDWDNGVVT
+436 
-448 TQATC
+448 
-453 TKDGV
+453 
-458 KTYTC
+458 
-463 KRDSSHTYT
+463 
-472 EAIPATGH
+472 
-480 MYGKEVVEPT
+480 
-490 CTEEGYTKYTCV
+490 
-502 YCSDSYTTDKVP
+502 P
-514 ALGHEEVVISGQNPT
+514 ALGHEEVVISGQEPT

-543 CQAIL
+543 CQVTL
-548 KAKEIIPAQGHDP
+548 KAKEIIPAQGHDL

-578 GSKCQRCE
+578 GSKCQRCG
-586 KTLTAQETIPALGHD
+586 KILAAQETIPALGHD

-622 TVTLCPICGVQNGT
+622 TITLCPICGVQNGT

-728 LTPGISDG
+728 LTPGISNG

>member
-11 SLSLLLCLS
+11 SLGLLLCLS

-25 GGFAADASVAEQY
+25 GGFAADASVAEQKGY
-38 GPGGGGGRPPQSD
+38 PGGGGGWPD
-51 GYKPS
+51 GYPPIGSFEHNGHYYFQS
-56 GAVWDSDGHCYYP
+56 G
-69 GSWTTVSEATCSSKE
+69 WTKEAAATCVSAE
-84 KQVRYCAYMEWDE
+84 KWVNKCVWTYWDGSQCGEEWVE
-97 WSRTYKRCN
+97 WWGKK
-106 WADYREVGDV
+106 D
-116 NPNKHVNTEIRDKKE
+116 PNNHVNTETRNQKK

-146 DCGNLVKK
+146 DCNKRLQK

-167 GKVTTKPTCTDAG
+167 GQVTTKPTCTEPG

-188 CKTTKPETI
+188 CKTTKTETI
-197 KATGHKWKKDETV
+197 DATGHKWKKDETV
-210 APTCTG
+210 APTCTD

-244 DDWKVTKEATCTETG
+244 DNGKVTTPATCTKDG
-259 VKTRTCKRDS
+259 VRTYTCKRDS
-269 SHTDTETIDATGHNY
+269 NHTYTEAIAATGHVY
-284 TEKVVPPTCESD
+284 TEKVVTPTCESD
-296 GYTIFTCSNS
+296 GYTIFTCN
-306 NCDYIYTGNVTEKLG
+306 NCGDIYTGNVTAKLG

-335 EAGYNYYE
+335 EAGYDYYE
-343 CSRDALHHYTEPIPA
+343 CSRDALHNYTEAIPA

-367 VEPTCTEEGY
+367 VEPTCTEPGY
-377 TKYTCVYCSDSY
+377 TKYTCAYCGDSY
-389 TTDKV
+389 TTDEK
-394 PALGHAEVVIS
+394 PE
-405 GQEPTCEEDGWTE
+405 
-418 SSYCKRCQATLK
+418 
-430 AKETIP
+430 
-436 ALGHDWDNGVVT
+436 
-448 TQATC
+448 
-453 TKDGV
+453 
-458 KTYTC
+458 
-463 KRDSSHTYT
+463 
-472 EAIPATGH
+472 
-480 MYGKEVVEPT
+480 
-490 CTEEGYTKYTCV
+490 
-502 YCSDSYTTDKVP
+502 
-514 ALGHEEVVISGQNPT
+514 LGHEEVVISGQNPT

-543 CQAIL
+543 CNVTL

-578 GSKCQRCE
+578 GSKCQRCG

-622 TVTLCPICGVQNGT
+622 TITLCPICGVQNGT

>member
-1 MRSRRWKFAA
+1 MTEGKK
-11 SLSLLLCLS
+11 CK
-20 ASIAV
+20 IC
-25 GGFAADASVAEQY
+25 
-38 GPGGGGGRPPQSD
+38 
-51 GYKPS
+51 
-56 GAVWDSDGHCYYP
+56 H
-69 GSWTTVSEATCSSKE
+69 AT
-84 KQVRYCAYMEWDE
+84 
-97 WSRTYKRCN
+97 
-106 WADYREVGDV
+106 
-116 NPNKHVNTEIRDKKE
+116 
-131 ATCTEEGYTGDLYCK
+131 
-146 DCGNLVKK
+146 LVKQ
-154 GETIPKTDHKWDK
+154 EVIP
-167 GKVTTKPTCTDAG
+167 
-180 VKTYTCTV
+180 
-188 CKTTKPETI
+188 
-197 KATGHKWKKDETV
+197 
-210 APTCTG
+210 
-216 QGYTLYV
+216 
-223 CQNDGSHT
+223 
-231 DKRDYKKALGHDW
+231 ALDHDW

-259 VKTRTCKRDS
+259 VKTRTCKRDA
-269 SHTDTETIDATGHNY
+269 SHTETETIAKTGHDY

-296 GYTIFTCSNS
+296 GYTIFTCN
-306 NCDYIYTGNVTEKLG
+306 NCGDIYTGNVTTKLG

-335 EAGYNYYE
+335 EAGYDYYE
-343 CSRDALHHYTEPIPA
+343 CSRDASHHYTKAIPA

-367 VEPTCTEEGY
+367 VEPTCTEPGY
-377 TKYTCVYCSDSY
+377 TKYTCAYCGDSY
-389 TTDKV
+389 TTDEK
-394 PALGHAEVVIS
+394 PAL
-405 GQEPTCEEDGWTE
+405 D
-418 SSYCKRCQATLK
+418 
-430 AKETIP
+430 
-436 ALGHDWDNGVVT
+436 
-448 TQATC
+448 
-453 TKDGV
+453 
-458 KTYTC
+458 
-463 KRDSSHTYT
+463 
-472 EAIPATGH
+472 
-480 MYGKEVVEPT
+480 
-490 CTEEGYTKYTCV
+490 
-502 YCSDSYTTDKVP
+502 
-514 ALGHEEVVISGQNPT
+514 HEEVVISGQEPT

-543 CQAIL
+543 CNVTL

-578 GSKCQRCE
+578 GSKCQRCG
-586 KTLTAQETIPALGHD
+586 KILTEQETIPALGHD

-622 TVTLCPICGVQNGT
+622 TITLCPICGVQNGT

>member
-11 SLSLLLCLS
+11 SLGLLLCLS

-25 GGFAADASVAEQY
+25 GGFAADASVAEQGY
-38 GPGGGGGRPPQSD
+38 PGGGDWGRPSQAYGYAPD
-51 GYKPS
+51 GSVLAP
-56 GAVWDSDGHCYYP
+56 DGHYYYP
-69 GSWTTVSEATCSSKE
+69 NSWTTVSEATCINKE
-84 KQVRYCAYMEWDE
+84 KQVRYCVWQEWD
-97 WSRTYKRCN
+97 WRSWKYVQCN
-106 WADYREVGDV
+106 YADYGEVGEVD
-116 NPNKHVNTEIRDKKE
+116 PNNHVNTITINEKK

-146 DCGNLVKK
+146 DCKTTIQTGSSIPAKGHKWGQWTTTKK
-154 GETIPKTDHKWDK
+154 ATCTEAGIETHECRKCGKTEERETKVLGHDWDNGVVTTPATCTENGVRTYTCKRDSRHTKQETIPKTEHTPVPVPAKAATCTETGLTEGSKCQTCGVTLVKQEVTPALDHDWDN
-167 GKVTTKPTCTDAG
+167 GVVTTPATCTKDG
-180 VKTYTCTV
+180 VKTYTCKRDPSHTY
-188 CKTTKPETI
+188 TEAIP
-197 KATGHKWKKDETV
+197 ATGHV
-210 APTCTG
+210 
-216 QGYTLYV
+216 
-223 CQNDGSHT
+223 
-231 DKRDYKKALGHDW
+231 
-244 DDWKVTKEATCTETG
+244 
-259 VKTRTCKRDS
+259 
-269 SHTDTETIDATGHNY
+269 Y
-284 TEKVVPPTCESD
+284 TEKVVSPTCESD
-296 GYTIFTCSNS
+296 GYTIFTCN
-306 NCDYIYTGNVTEKLG
+306 NCGDIYTGNVTAKLG

-335 EAGYNYYE
+335 EAGYDYYECSRDASHHYTETIAKTGHDYTEKVVSPTCESDGYTIFTCNNCGDIYTGNVTAKLGHDYQLKDHKDATCTEAGYDYYE
-343 CSRDALHHYTEPIPA
+343 CSRDALHNYTEAIPA

-367 VEPTCTEEGY
+367 VEPTCTEPGY
-377 TKYTCVYCSDSY
+377 TKYTCAYCGDSY
-389 TTDKV
+389 TTDEK
-394 PALGHAEVVIS
+394 PE
-405 GQEPTCEEDGWTE
+405 
-418 SSYCKRCQATLK
+418 
-430 AKETIP
+430 
-436 ALGHDWDNGVVT
+436 
-448 TQATC
+448 
-453 TKDGV
+453 
-458 KTYTC
+458 
-463 KRDSSHTYT
+463 
-472 EAIPATGH
+472 
-480 MYGKEVVEPT
+480 
-490 CTEEGYTKYTCV
+490 
-502 YCSDSYTTDKVP
+502 
-514 ALGHEEVVISGQNPT
+514 LGHEEVVISGQNPT

-543 CQAIL
+543 CNVTL
-548 KAKEIIPAQGHDP
+548 KAKEIISAQGHDP

-578 GSKCQRCE
+578 GSKCQRCG

-622 TVTLCPICGVQNGT
+622 TITLCPICGVQNGT

-713 GYTVMLVQADGTETV
+713 GYTVMLVQADGTESV
-728 LTPGISDG
+728 LTPGISNG

>member
-1 MRSRRWKFAA
+1 MT
-11 SLSLLLCLS
+11 
-20 ASIAV
+20 IA
-25 GGFAADASVAEQY
+25 
-38 GPGGGGGRPPQSD
+38 
-51 GYKPS
+51 
-56 GAVWDSDGHCYYP
+56 
-69 GSWTTVSEATCSSKE
+69 
-84 KQVRYCAYMEWDE
+84 
-97 WSRTYKRCN
+97 
-106 WADYREVGDV
+106 
-116 NPNKHVNTEIRDKKE
+116 
-131 ATCTEEGYTGDLYCK
+131 
-146 DCGNLVKK
+146 
-154 GETIPKTDHKWDK
+154 
-167 GKVTTKPTCTDAG
+167 
-180 VKTYTCTV
+180 
-188 CKTTKPETI
+188 
-197 KATGHKWKKDETV
+197 ATGHD
-210 APTCTG
+210 
-216 QGYTLYV
+216 
-223 CQNDGSHT
+223 
-231 DKRDYKKALGHDW
+231 
-244 DDWKVTKEATCTETG
+244 
-259 VKTRTCKRDS
+259 
-269 SHTDTETIDATGHNY
+269 Y

-296 GYTIFTCSNS
+296 GYTIFTCN
-306 NCDYIYTGNVTEKLG
+306 NCGDIYTGNVTTKLG

-335 EAGYNYYE
+335 EAGYDYYE
-343 CSRDALHHYTEPIPA
+343 CSRDALHNYTEAIPA

-367 VEPTCTEEGY
+367 VEPTCTEPGY
-377 TKYTCVYCSDSY
+377 TKYTCAYCGDSY
-389 TTDKV
+389 TTDEK
-394 PALGHAEVVIS
+394 PE
-405 GQEPTCEEDGWTE
+405 
-418 SSYCKRCQATLK
+418 
-430 AKETIP
+430 
-436 ALGHDWDNGVVT
+436 
-448 TQATC
+448 
-453 TKDGV
+453 
-458 KTYTC
+458 
-463 KRDSSHTYT
+463 
-472 EAIPATGH
+472 
-480 MYGKEVVEPT
+480 
-490 CTEEGYTKYTCV
+490 
-502 YCSDSYTTDKVP
+502 
-514 ALGHEEVVISGQNPT
+514 LGHEEVVISGQNPT

-543 CQAIL
+543 CNVTL
-548 KAKEIIPAQGHDP
+548 KAKEIISAQGHDP

-578 GSKCQRCE
+578 GSKCQRCG

-622 TVTLCPICGVQNGT
+622 TITLCPICGVQNGT

-728 LTPGISDG
+728 LTPGISNG

>member
-11 SLSLLLCLS
+11 SLGLLLCLS

-25 GGFAADASVAEQY
+25 GGFAADASVAEQKGY
-38 GPGGGGGRPPQSD
+38 PGGGGDWPD
-51 GYKPS
+51 GYPPIGSFEHNGHYYFQS
-56 GAVWDSDGHCYYP
+56 G
-69 GSWTTVSEATCSSKE
+69 WTKEAAATCVSAE
-84 KQVRYCAYMEWDE
+84 KWVNKCVWTYWDGSQCGEEWVE
-97 WSRTYKRCN
+97 WWGKK
-106 WADYREVGDV
+106 D
-116 NPNKHVNTEIRDKKE
+116 PNNHVNTETRNQKK

-146 DCGNLVKK
+146 DCNKRLQK
-154 GETIPKTDHKWDK
+154 GETIPKTDHKWDR
-167 GKVTTKPTCTDAG
+167 GKVTTKPTCTEPG

-188 CKTTKPETI
+188 CKTTKTETI
-197 KATGHKWKKDETV
+197 DATGHQWKKGETV

-223 CQNDGSHT
+223 CKNDSSHT
-231 DKRDYKKALGHDW
+231 KKDDYKNALGHDW
-244 DDWKVTKEATCTETG
+244 DNGVVTTPATCTENG
-259 VKTRTCKRDS
+259 VKTYTCKRDS
-269 SHTDTETIDATGHNY
+269 SHTY
-284 TEKVVPPTCESD
+284 TE
-296 GYTIFTCSNS
+296 
-306 NCDYIYTGNVTEKLG
+306 
-321 HDYQLKDHK
+321 
-330 DATCT
+330 A
-335 EAGYNYYE
+335 
-343 CSRDALHHYTEPIPA
+343 IPA

-377 TKYTCVYCSDSY
+377 TKYTCAYCGDSY
-389 TTDKV
+389 TTDEK
-394 PALGHAEVVIS
+394 PAL
-405 GQEPTCEEDGWTE
+405 D
-418 SSYCKRCQATLK
+418 
-430 AKETIP
+430 
-436 ALGHDWDNGVVT
+436 
-448 TQATC
+448 
-453 TKDGV
+453 
-458 KTYTC
+458 
-463 KRDSSHTYT
+463 
-472 EAIPATGH
+472 
-480 MYGKEVVEPT
+480 
-490 CTEEGYTKYTCV
+490 
-502 YCSDSYTTDKVP
+502 
-514 ALGHEEVVISGQNPT
+514 
-529 CEAEGWTES
+529 
-538 SYCKR
+538 
-543 CQAIL
+543 
-548 KAKEIIPAQGHDP
+548 HDP

-578 GSKCQRCE
+578 GSKCQRCG
-586 KTLTAQETIPALGHD
+586 KTLTEQETIPALGHD

-622 TVTLCPICGVQNGT
+622 TITLCPICGVQNGT

>member
-11 SLSLLLCLS
+11 SLGLLLCLS

-25 GGFAADASVAEQY
+25 GGFAADASVAEQGY
-38 GPGGGGGRPPQSD
+38 PGGGDWGRPSQAY
-51 GYKPS
+51 GYAPD
-56 GAVWDSDGHCYYP
+56 DSVLAPDGHYYYP
-69 GSWTTVSEATCSSKE
+69 NSWTTVSKATCINKE
-84 KQVRYCAYMEWDE
+84 KQVRYCVWQEWDW
-97 WSRTYKRCN
+97 WSLQYVQCN
-106 WADYREVGDV
+106 HADYGEVGEVD
-116 NPNKHVNTEIRDKKE
+116 PNNHVNTITINKKE

-146 DCGNLVKK
+146 DCKTTIQTGSSIPAK
-154 GETIPKTDHKWDK
+154 GHKWGQWTTTK
-167 GKVTTKPTCTDAG
+167 KATCTEAGIETHECRKCGKTEERETKVLGHDWDNGVVTTPATCTKDG
-180 VKTYTCTV
+180 VKTYTCKRDVSHTY
-188 CKTTKPETI
+188 TEAIP
-197 KATGHKWKKDETV
+197 ATGHD
-210 APTCTG
+210 
-216 QGYTLYV
+216 
-223 CQNDGSHT
+223 
-231 DKRDYKKALGHDW
+231 
-244 DDWKVTKEATCTETG
+244 
-259 VKTRTCKRDS
+259 
-269 SHTDTETIDATGHNY
+269 Y
-284 TEKVVPPTCESD
+284 TEKVVLPTCESD
-296 GYTIFTCSNS
+296 GYTIFTCN
-306 NCDYIYTGNVTEKLG
+306 NCGDIYTGNVTEKLG

-335 EAGYNYYE
+335 EAGYDYYE
-343 CSRDALHHYTEPIPA
+343 CSRDALHNYTEAIPA

-367 VEPTCTEEGY
+367 VEPTCTEPGY
-377 TKYTCVYCSDSY
+377 TKYTCAYCGDSY
-389 TTDKV
+389 TTDEKPV
-394 PALGHAEVVIS
+394 
-405 GQEPTCEEDGWTE
+405 
-418 SSYCKRCQATLK
+418 
-430 AKETIP
+430 
-436 ALGHDWDNGVVT
+436 
-448 TQATC
+448 
-453 TKDGV
+453 
-458 KTYTC
+458 
-463 KRDSSHTYT
+463 
-472 EAIPATGH
+472 
-480 MYGKEVVEPT
+480 
-490 CTEEGYTKYTCV
+490 
-502 YCSDSYTTDKVP
+502 
-514 ALGHEEVVISGQNPT
+514 LGHEEVVISGQNPT

-543 CQAIL
+543 CNVTL

-578 GSKCQRCE
+578 GSKCQRCG
-586 KTLTAQETIPALGHD
+586 KILTAQETIPALGHD

-622 TVTLCPICGVQNGT
+622 TITLCPICGVQNGT

-728 LTPGISDG
+728 LTPGISNG

>member
-11 SLSLLLCLS
+11 SLGLLLCLS

-25 GGFAADASVAEQY
+25 GGFAADVSVAEQKGY
-38 GPGGGGGRPPQSD
+38 PGGGGVWPD
-51 GYKPS
+51 GYPPMGSFEYNGHYYFQS
-56 GAVWDSDGHCYYP
+56 G
-69 GSWTTVSEATCSSKE
+69 WTKEAAATCVSAE
-84 KQVRYCAYMEWDE
+84 KWVNKCVWTYWDGSQCGEEWVE
-97 WSRTYKRCN
+97 WWGKK
-106 WADYREVGDV
+106 D
-116 NPNKHVNTEIRDKKE
+116 PNNHVNTETRNQKK

-146 DCGNLVKK
+146 DCNKCLQK

-167 GKVTTKPTCTDAG
+167 GQVTTKPTCTEPG

-188 CKTTKPETI
+188 CKTTK
-197 KATGHKWKKDETV
+197 
-210 APTCTG
+210 
-216 QGYTLYV
+216 
-223 CQNDGSHT
+223 
-231 DKRDYKKALGHDW
+231 
-244 DDWKVTKEATCTETG
+244 
-259 VKTRTCKRDS
+259 
-269 SHTDTETIDATGHNY
+269 TETIDATGHVY
-284 TEKVVPPTCESD
+284 TERVVTPTCESD
-296 GYTIFTCSNS
+296 GYTIFTCN
-306 NCDYIYTGNVTEKLG
+306 NCGDIYTGNVTEKLG

-335 EAGYNYYE
+335 EAGYDYYE
-343 CSRDALHHYTEPIPA
+343 CSRDASHHYTETI
-358 TDHMYGKEV
+358 
-367 VEPTCTEEGY
+367 
-377 TKYTCVYCSDSY
+377 
-389 TTDKV
+389 
-394 PALGHAEVVIS
+394 
-405 GQEPTCEEDGWTE
+405 
-418 SSYCKRCQATLK
+418 
-430 AKETIP
+430 AKT
-436 ALGHDWDNGVVT
+436 
-448 TQATC
+448 
-453 TKDGV
+453 
-458 KTYTC
+458 
-463 KRDSSHTYT
+463 
-472 EAIPATGH
+472 
-480 MYGKEVVEPT
+480 
-490 CTEEGYTKYTCV
+490 
-502 YCSDSYTTDKVP
+502 
-514 ALGHEEVVISGQNPT
+514 
-529 CEAEGWTES
+529 
-538 SYCKR
+538 
-543 CQAIL
+543 
-548 KAKEIIPAQGHDP
+548 GHDP

-578 GSKCQRCE
+578 GSKCQRCG

-622 TVTLCPICGVQNGT
+622 TITLCPICGVQNGT

-728 LTPGISDG
+728 LTPGISNG

>member
-11 SLSLLLCLS
+11 SLGLLLCLS

-25 GGFAADASVAEQY
+25 GGFAADASVAEQKGY
-38 GPGGGGGRPPQSD
+38 PGGGGDWPPPMPPIENPD
-51 GYKPS
+51 GAPWGS
-56 GAVWDSDGHCYYP
+56 FEHEGHYYFVN
-69 GSWTTVSEATCSSKE
+69 GWTKEADATCVSAEKWVNKCVWTYGDGSQCGKE
-84 KQVRYCAYMEWDE
+84 WVEWRGKKD
-97 WSRTYKRCN
+97 
-106 WADYREVGDV
+106 
-116 NPNKHVNTEIRDKKE
+116 PNNHVNMITTNKKK

-146 DCGNLVKK
+146 DCNKLLKK

-180 VKTYTCTV
+180 VKTYTCTR
-188 CKTTKPETI
+188 CKTTRTETI
-197 KATGHKWKKDETV
+197 AKTGHDPIAV
-210 APTCTG
+210 PG
-216 QGYTLYV
+216 
-223 CQNDGSHT
+223 
-231 DKRDYKKALGHDW
+231 
-244 DDWKVTKEATCTETG
+244 KEPTCTETG
-259 VKTRTCKRDS
+259 LTEGKECKICGA
-269 SHTDTETIDATGHNY
+269 TLVEQKETPALD
-284 TEKVVPPTCESD
+284 
-296 GYTIFTCSNS
+296 
-306 NCDYIYTGNVTEKLG
+306 

-335 EAGYNYYE
+335 EAGYDYYE
-343 CSRDALHHYTEPIPA
+343 CSRDASHYYTVTIDKTEHTAVVVPGKKPTCTETGLTEGKECKICGATLVEQKEIPALDHDWDDWKVTKEATCTEPGVKTRTCKRDASHTDTEAIPA

-377 TKYTCVYCSDSY
+377 TKYTCAYCGDSY
-389 TTDKV
+389 TTDKK
-394 PALGHAEVVIS
+394 PAL
-405 GQEPTCEEDGWTE
+405 D
-418 SSYCKRCQATLK
+418 
-430 AKETIP
+430 
-436 ALGHDWDNGVVT
+436 
-448 TQATC
+448 
-453 TKDGV
+453 
-458 KTYTC
+458 
-463 KRDSSHTYT
+463 
-472 EAIPATGH
+472 
-480 MYGKEVVEPT
+480 
-490 CTEEGYTKYTCV
+490 
-502 YCSDSYTTDKVP
+502 
-514 ALGHEEVVISGQNPT
+514 
-529 CEAEGWTES
+529 
-538 SYCKR
+538 
-543 CQAIL
+543 
-548 KAKEIIPAQGHDP
+548 HDP

-578 GSKCQRCE
+578 GSKCQRCG
-586 KTLTAQETIPALGHD
+586 KTLTAQETIPALGHA

-622 TVTLCPICGVQNGT
+622 TITLCPICGVQNGT

>member
-11 SLSLLLCLS
+11 SLGLLLCLS

-25 GGFAADASVAEQY
+25 GGFAADASVAEQGY
-38 GPGGGGGRPPQSD
+38 PGGGGVWPD
-51 GYKPS
+51 GYPPMGSFEHNGHYYFQS
-56 GAVWDSDGHCYYP
+56 G
-69 GSWTTVSEATCSSKE
+69 WTKEAAATCVSAE
-84 KQVRYCAYMEWDE
+84 KWVNKCVWTYWDGSQCGEEWVE
-97 WSRTYKRCN
+97 WWGKK
-106 WADYREVGDV
+106 D
-116 NPNKHVNTEIRDKKE
+116 PNNHVNTETRNQKK

-146 DCGNLVKK
+146 DCNKRLQK
-154 GETIPKTDHKWDK
+154 GETIPKTDHKWDN
-167 GKVTTKPTCTDAG
+167 GKVTTKPTCTEDG
-180 VKTYTCTV
+180 VKTYTCTR
-188 CKTTKPETI
+188 CKTTRTEPIAKTEHTPVVVPA
-197 KATGHKWKKDETV
+197 KA
-210 APTCTG
+210 
-216 QGYTLYV
+216 
-223 CQNDGSHT
+223 
-231 DKRDYKKALGHDW
+231 
-244 DDWKVTKEATCTETG
+244 ATCTETG
-259 VKTRTCKRDS
+259 LTEGKECEVCHATLVEQEVTPALNHDWDNGVVTTPATCTKDGVRTYTCKRDS
-269 SHTDTETIDATGHNY
+269 SHTY
-284 TEKVVPPTCESD
+284 TE
-296 GYTIFTCSNS
+296 
-306 NCDYIYTGNVTEKLG
+306 
-321 HDYQLKDHK
+321 
-330 DATCT
+330 A
-335 EAGYNYYE
+335 
-343 CSRDALHHYTEPIPA
+343 IPA

-367 VEPTCTEEGY
+367 VEPTCTEPGY
-377 TKYTCVYCSDSY
+377 TKYTCAYCGDSY
-389 TTDKV
+389 TTDEKPV
-394 PALGHAEVVIS
+394 
-405 GQEPTCEEDGWTE
+405 
-418 SSYCKRCQATLK
+418 
-430 AKETIP
+430 
-436 ALGHDWDNGVVT
+436 
-448 TQATC
+448 
-453 TKDGV
+453 
-458 KTYTC
+458 
-463 KRDSSHTYT
+463 
-472 EAIPATGH
+472 
-480 MYGKEVVEPT
+480 
-490 CTEEGYTKYTCV
+490 
-502 YCSDSYTTDKVP
+502 
-514 ALGHEEVVISGQNPT
+514 LGHEEVVISGQNPT

-543 CQAIL
+543 CNVTL

-578 GSKCQRCE
+578 GSKCQRCG
-586 KTLTAQETIPALGHD
+586 KILTAQETIPALGHD

-622 TVTLCPICGVQNGT
+622 TITLCPICGVQNGT

-728 LTPGISDG
+728 LTPGISNG

>member
-11 SLSLLLCLS
+11 SLGLLLCLS

-25 GGFAADASVAEQY
+25 GGFAADASVAEQKGY
-38 GPGGGGGRPPQSD
+38 PGGGGVWPD
-51 GYKPS
+51 GYPPMGSFEYNGHYYFQS
-56 GAVWDSDGHCYYP
+56 G
-69 GSWTTVSEATCSSKE
+69 WTKEAAATCVSAE
-84 KQVRYCAYMEWDE
+84 KWVNKCVWTYCDGSQCGEEWVE
-97 WSRTYKRCN
+97 WWGKK
-106 WADYREVGDV
+106 D
-116 NPNKHVNTEIRDKKE
+116 PNNHVNTETRNQKK

-146 DCGNLVKK
+146 DCNKCLQK

-167 GKVTTKPTCTDAG
+167 GQVTTKPTCTEPG

-188 CKTTKPETI
+188 CKTTK
-197 KATGHKWKKDETV
+197 
-210 APTCTG
+210 
-216 QGYTLYV
+216 
-223 CQNDGSHT
+223 
-231 DKRDYKKALGHDW
+231 
-244 DDWKVTKEATCTETG
+244 
-259 VKTRTCKRDS
+259 
-269 SHTDTETIDATGHNY
+269 TETIDATGHVY
-284 TEKVVPPTCESD
+284 TERVVSPTCESD
-296 GYTIFTCSNS
+296 GYTIFTCN
-306 NCDYIYTGNVTEKLG
+306 NCGDIYTGNVTEKLG

-335 EAGYNYYE
+335 EAGYDYYE
-343 CSRDALHHYTEPIPA
+343 CSRDALHNYTEAIPA

-367 VEPTCTEEGY
+367 VEPTCTEPGY
-377 TKYTCVYCSDSY
+377 TKYTCAYCGDSY
-389 TTDKV
+389 TTDEKPV
-394 PALGHAEVVIS
+394 
-405 GQEPTCEEDGWTE
+405 
-418 SSYCKRCQATLK
+418 
-430 AKETIP
+430 
-436 ALGHDWDNGVVT
+436 
-448 TQATC
+448 
-453 TKDGV
+453 
-458 KTYTC
+458 
-463 KRDSSHTYT
+463 
-472 EAIPATGH
+472 
-480 MYGKEVVEPT
+480 
-490 CTEEGYTKYTCV
+490 
-502 YCSDSYTTDKVP
+502 
-514 ALGHEEVVISGQNPT
+514 LGHEEVVISGQNPT

-543 CQAIL
+543 CNVTL

-578 GSKCQRCE
+578 GSKCQRCG
-586 KTLTAQETIPALGHD
+586 KILTAQETIPALGHD

-622 TVTLCPICGVQNGT
+622 TITLCPICGVQNGT

-728 LTPGISDG
+728 LTPGISNG

>member
-11 SLSLLLCLS
+11 SLGLLLCLS

-25 GGFAADASVAEQY
+25 GGFAADASVAEQGY
-38 GPGGGGGRPPQSD
+38 PGGGDWGRPSQAYGYAPDDSVLAPD
-51 GYKPS
+51 GHYYKPN
-56 GAVWDSDGHCYYP
+56 
-69 GSWTTVSEATCSSKE
+69 SWMTVSEATCINKE
-84 KQVRYCAYMEWDE
+84 KQVRYCVWMEWDW
-97 WSRTYKRCN
+97 WSLQYVQCN
-106 WADYREVGDV
+106 HADYGEVGEVD
-116 NPNKHVNTEIRDKKE
+116 PNNHVNTITINKKE

-146 DCGNLVKK
+146 DCKTTTQTGSSIPAKGHRWGQWKTTKSATCTAQGEETRECKK
-154 GETIPKTDHKWDK
+154 CGKTEERETKVLGHDWDE
-167 GKVTTKPTCTDAG
+167 GKVTTPATCTENG
-180 VKTYTCTV
+180 VKTYTCKR
-188 CKTTKPETI
+188 CKTTKT
-197 KATGHKWKKDETV
+197 ETV
-210 APTCTG
+210 PKTEHTAVVVPAKAATCTETG
-216 QGYTLYV
+216 LTEGKECEVCHATLV
-223 CQNDGSHT
+223 KQEVT
-231 DKRDYKKALGHDW
+231 PALGHDW

-269 SHTDTETIDATGHNY
+269 SHTY
-284 TEKVVPPTCESD
+284 TE
-296 GYTIFTCSNS
+296 
-306 NCDYIYTGNVTEKLG
+306 
-321 HDYQLKDHK
+321 
-330 DATCT
+330 A
-335 EAGYNYYE
+335 
-343 CSRDALHHYTEPIPA
+343 IPA

-377 TKYTCVYCSDSY
+377 TKYTCAYCGDSY
-389 TTDKV
+389 TTDKK
-394 PALGHAEVVIS
+394 PAL
-405 GQEPTCEEDGWTE
+405 D
-418 SSYCKRCQATLK
+418 
-430 AKETIP
+430 
-436 ALGHDWDNGVVT
+436 
-448 TQATC
+448 
-453 TKDGV
+453 
-458 KTYTC
+458 
-463 KRDSSHTYT
+463 
-472 EAIPATGH
+472 
-480 MYGKEVVEPT
+480 
-490 CTEEGYTKYTCV
+490 
-502 YCSDSYTTDKVP
+502 
-514 ALGHEEVVISGQNPT
+514 
-529 CEAEGWTES
+529 
-538 SYCKR
+538 
-543 CQAIL
+543 
-548 KAKEIIPAQGHDP
+548 HDP

-578 GSKCQRCE
+578 GSKCQRCG
-586 KTLTAQETIPALGHD
+586 KTLTAQETIPALGHA

-622 TVTLCPICGVQNGT
+622 TITLCPICGVQNGT

>member
-11 SLSLLLCLS
+11 SLGLLLCLS

-25 GGFAADASVAEQY
+25 GGFAADASVAVV
-38 GPGGGGGRPPQSD
+38 GPD
-51 GYKPS
+51 GYAPLGSFEHNEHYYFAS
-56 GAVWDSDGHCYYP
+56 G
-69 GSWTTVSEATCSSKE
+69 WTKEADATCVSAEKWVNKCVWTYWDGSQCGKE
-84 KQVRYCAYMEWDE
+84 WEEDHGK
-97 WSRTYKRCN
+97 
-106 WADYREVGDV
+106 V
-116 NPNKHVNTEIRDKKE
+116 NPNNHVNTEIRNQKE

-146 DCGNLVKK
+146 DCNKHLQK
-154 GETIPKTDHKWDK
+154 GKTIPKTGHKWDK

-188 CKTTKPETI
+188 CKTTKTETI
-197 KATGHKWKKDETV
+197 DATGHKWKKDETV
-210 APTCTG
+210 APTCTD

-244 DDWKVTKEATCTETG
+244 DDGVVTTPATCTENG
-259 VKTRTCKRDS
+259 VKTYTCKRCK
-269 SHTDTETIDATGHNY
+269 TTRTEPIDKTGHDY
-284 TEKVVPPTCESD
+284 TEKVVLPTCESD
-296 GYTIFTCSNS
+296 GCTIFTCN
-306 NCDYIYTGNVTEKLG
+306 NCGDIYTGNVTEKLG
-321 HDYQLKDHK
+321 HDYQLKGHK

-335 EAGYNYYE
+335 EAGYDYYE
-343 CSRDALHHYTEPIPA
+343 CSRDALHNYTEAIPA

-367 VEPTCTEEGY
+367 VEPTCTEPGY
-377 TKYTCVYCSDSY
+377 TKYTCAYCGDSY
-389 TTDKV
+389 TTDEK
-394 PALGHAEVVIS
+394 PAL
-405 GQEPTCEEDGWTE
+405 D
-418 SSYCKRCQATLK
+418 
-430 AKETIP
+430 
-436 ALGHDWDNGVVT
+436 
-448 TQATC
+448 
-453 TKDGV
+453 
-458 KTYTC
+458 
-463 KRDSSHTYT
+463 
-472 EAIPATGH
+472 
-480 MYGKEVVEPT
+480 
-490 CTEEGYTKYTCV
+490 
-502 YCSDSYTTDKVP
+502 
-514 ALGHEEVVISGQNPT
+514 HEEVVISGQEPT

-543 CQAIL
+543 CNVTL
-548 KAKEIIPAQGHDP
+548 KAKVIIPAQGHDP

-578 GSKCQRCE
+578 GSKCQRCG
-586 KTLTAQETIPALGHD
+586 KILTAQETIPALGHD

-622 TVTLCPICGVQNGT
+622 TITLCPICGVQNGT

-728 LTPGISDG
+728 LTPGISNG